1 MRARDIT
8 ADAGCA
14 LGALY
19 TAFAD
24 LDKLIL
30 HVNSATLARLGAAL
44 RQEATGEPRARLEA
58 VAKEYLR
65 IARDSNTA

>member
-30 HVNSATLARLGAAL
+30 HVNSATLARLGAGKRRRASRGQGWRRWLRSICAL
-44 RQEATGEPRARLEA
+44 RAT
-58 VAKEYLR
+58 
-65 IARDSNTA
+65 IA